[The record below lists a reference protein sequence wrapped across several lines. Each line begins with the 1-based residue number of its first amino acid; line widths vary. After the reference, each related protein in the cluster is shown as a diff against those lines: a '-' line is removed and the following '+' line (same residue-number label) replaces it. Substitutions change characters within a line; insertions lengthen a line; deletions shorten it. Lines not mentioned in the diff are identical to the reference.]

1 MDRGGDRP
9 PHEDGDLFGIFL
21 HPARHLLWIPV
32 SILLYANGAT
42 SAAAAD
48 TVSVVSGPPSWTSRT
63 TASFRFSTSAPTS
76 VECRLDAQTD
86 PAAPWQPCVD
96 GHTIPGPLPEG
107 RHVLEVRSAG
117 TPDAPAEDSWVWRI
131 DVTPPTV
138 PRIFEPNNLWQKERN
153 VSLSWGASDVPSG
166 VGDYSVR
173 YDRWGASGGARAD
186 IGWVG
191 RSTITG
197 ATFLASPGRTY
208 CFEAMARDK
217 AGNPAPR
224 WSSRRCFAL
233 PLDDRALERHGRWTR
248 RDNMPGHYLDTYVQT
263 TQRGAWARVEV
274 VGKRFALVATKC
286 PSCGSVVVRW
296 RGRVVKKLSLR
307 ATAFRRNQLVPITSL
322 ARPQSGTLRLDV
334 TSAGKGVRIE
344 GVGVSRV

>member
-1 MDRGGDRP
+1 
-9 PHEDGDLFGIFL
+9 LFRIFL

-32 SILLYANGAT
+32 SILLYASGAA
-42 SAAAAD
+42 SAAAAQ
-48 TVSVVSGPPSWTSRT
+48 TVSVVGGPPPWTNRT
-63 TASFRFSTSAPTS
+63 TAAFRFSTTEPTS
-76 VECRLDAQTD
+76 MECRLDAHRD
-86 PAAPWQPCVD
+86 PATPWQPCAD
-96 GHTIPGPLPEG
+96 GHAVPGPLAEG

-117 TPDAPAEDSWVWRI
+117 APNAPAEDSWVWRI
-131 DVTPPTV
+131 DITPPTV
-138 PRIFEPNNLWQKERN
+138 PRLFEPDNLWQKERN

-166 VGDYSVR
+166 IGDYSVW
-173 YDRWGASGGARAD
+173 YDWWKAGGGGRAD
-186 IGWVG
+186 IRWVR

-197 ATFLASPGRTY
+197 ATFVATPGRTY
-208 CFEAMARDK
+208 CFEAMARDR

-248 RDNMPGHYLDTYVQT
+248 RDNITPYFLDSYAQT
-263 TQRGAWARVEV
+263 KQRGAWARLEV

-296 RGRVVKKLSLR
+296 RGRVVKRLSLR
-307 ATAFRRNQLVPITSL
+307 ATAIRRNQLVPITSL
-322 ARPQSGTLRLDV
+322 ARPRRGILRVDV
-334 TSAGKGVRIE
+334 TSAGRTVRIE